1 MPSEEGHPAYALYTR
16 SRGKQTSL
24 NVPDEL
30 VEKVEEAVQNGNKVR
45 ELLVEAGRRYVNALR
60 ALSGR
65 GDERRAARG
74 PFSVDRDP
82 FFGVDETDP

>member
-1 MPSEEGHPAYALYTR
+1 MFPMNLSKR
-16 SRGKQTSL
+16 WRKRF
-24 NVPDEL
+24 
-30 VEKVEEAVQNGNKVR
+30 KNGNKVR